1 MVEDQ
6 AAAAQRPS
14 QDDDGPEERPGYPGA
29 VFSLLRD
36 VSEAAGFAFA
46 ELWTRPYREELEDN
60 DVALEWDHLL
70 KFADVT
76 YTNHRAW
83 PEARSIAGKLDE
95 FKRAGRD
102 TSYAKANS
110 IPGLAWNRGEFDWQD
125 LTVYDMLDETIQ
137 ADLRVTEYAMDM
149 FDASI
154 AIPARH
160 PVYKKTCAVLV
171 FYRNRHVAKRAAVWN
186 VPQFHKH
193 PAMVEVFNNAARLA
207 PLAVEYD
214 MAMPHWDSVQ
224 EKFYQEN
231 AQPAA
236 RSGDA
241 GVASQDIPARRN
253 VRQLRSVWTML
264 TEREEFKRLSA
275 TEAEWEK
282 GEFAGWLK
290 TYINKCKGAGGVP
303 AKGTDYT
310 YCKWVALGSVAALG
324 IMSFIDDTVDEYA
337 FGGGYTLYALLTHF
351 SSVALLLFSTPTSPF
366 AQPRN
371 LVGGHL
377 ISAVCVCVSP

>member
-1 MVEDQ
+1 
-6 AAAAQRPS
+6 
-14 QDDDGPEERPGYPGA
+14 
-29 VFSLLRD
+29 
-36 VSEAAGFAFA
+36 
-46 ELWTRPYREELEDN
+46 
-60 DVALEWDHLL
+60 
-70 KFADVT
+70 
-76 YTNHRAW
+76 
-83 PEARSIAGKLDE
+83 
-95 FKRAGRD
+95 
-102 TSYAKANS
+102 
-110 IPGLAWNRGEFDWQD
+110 
-125 LTVYDMLDETIQ
+125 
-137 ADLRVTEYAMDM
+137 
-149 FDASI
+149 
-154 AIPARH
+154 
-160 PVYKKTCAVLV
+160 
-171 FYRNRHVAKRAAVWN
+171 
-186 VPQFHKH
+186 
-193 PAMVEVFNNAARLA
+193 
-207 PLAVEYD
+207 
-214 MAMPHWDSVQ
+214 
-224 EKFYQEN
+224 
-231 AQPAA
+231 
-236 RSGDA
+236 
-241 GVASQDIPARRN
+241 
-253 VRQLRSVWTML
+253 ML